1 MARLLHRLSAGTSGR
16 FRALDR
22 RLHIDHS
29 GRSEWIW
36 AVPILTFLGTLAM
49 VVVAGA
55 VTSGAPA
62 AFYVPIGFI
71 VGLLMAGMSVAY
83 MTPAPD
89 DGGSGGEDGGGGRG
103 PHTSQPPQPLDR
115 WSGWLGEPS
124 RLPREPSPPRRREGA
139 TRGGATRH
147 GTNREREHSGSP
159 R

>member
-1 MARLLHRLSAGTSGR
+1 MARLLHSLSAGTSGR

-49 VVVAGA
+49 VIVAGA
-55 VTSGAPA
+55 VLSGASA
-62 AFYVPIGFI
+62 ALYVPVGVI

-89 DGGSGGEDGGGGRG
+89 DGNPGGDGGGGGRG
-103 PHTSQPPQPLDR
+103 PHISQPPQLDP
-115 WSGWLGEPS
+115 WSRWLGEPS
-124 RLPREPSPPRRREGA
+124 RLPREPSPRRRRDAAARRDADPDREPA
-139 TRGGATRH
+139 
-147 GTNREREHSGSP
+147 GTP